1 MIRKTMYIAAAI
13 FFFVLLWIIP
23 GARNY
28 ASGAAVIGGA
38 LFAAALKNPFKQHSV
53 RLVPQFLGAA
63 IVGMGF
69 GMNLPQVL
77 NAGAEGILYTV
88 VGIADGLGIG
98 YVLTKK
104 LALPAKTGLLI
115 SVGTSICGGSAI
127 AAAAPAIKAKSHDIA
142 LATGIVFLLN
152 AVALVI
158 YPPIGHLAGLDQTQF
173 GIWSALA
180 IHDTSSVVGATMQY
194 GPRALEVG
202 TTVKLARALWI
213 VPVSLMLSLYYEHR
227 RNRAADGGGKRRIK
241 IRVPWFIPGF
251 LAAAVLVTL
260 FPAAQLAGHCLAG
273 ISKNLMVVTLF
284 LVGSNLSFDQ
294 IKTLGIRPVAHGV
307 LLWLILSICWFAA
320 VYFRIV

>member
-1 MIRKTMYIAAAI
+1 MIRKIMYIAAAV
-13 FFFVLLWIIP
+13 FFFALLWLMP

-28 ASGAAVIGGA
+28 ASGAAVIAGA
-38 LFAAALKNPFKQHSV
+38 LFAAILKNPLKPYTV
-53 RLVPQFLGAA
+53 KLVPQFLGAA

-77 NAGAEGILYTV
+77 DAGAEGILYTV
-88 VGIADGLGIG
+88 VGIAAGLGLG
-98 YVLTKK
+98 YMLTKK

-152 AVALVI
+152 AVALIV

-227 RNRAADGGGKRRIK
+227 RSRDGNGGGKRK
-241 IRVPWFIPGF
+241 LKLRVPWFIPGF

-260 FPAAQLAGHCLAG
+260 LPAARPAGNCLAG
-273 ISKNLMVVTLF
+273 LSKNLMVVTLF
-284 LVGSNLSFDQ
+284 LVGGNLSFDQ
-294 IKTLGIRPVAHGV
+294 IRTLGVRPVAHGV
-307 LLWLILSICWFAA
+307 LLWLTLSVCWFAA